1 MSHDDAAMAL
11 LGEAARHACAF
22 LDGLPDRPV
31 GALTSPD
38 ALRLALGGAL
48 PDGPSD
54 PSPIIDQFVNAAD
67 PGIVASA
74 GPRYFGFVNGGTL
87 PAALAAD
94 WIVSAW
100 DQNAGLAACSPASA
114 VVEEITARWIAE
126 LLGLPDGL
134 SAAFVTGATM
144 ANFTALAAARHEVLR
159 RAGWDVEARGLHGA
173 PPVTVVVGE
182 ERHAAID
189 RVLRF
194 LGLGSEAIRP
204 VPTDGQGRMRTDALA
219 GVLAGVDGPLIVCA
233 QAGNVNTGAVD
244 PIGEI
249 ADAAHA
255 AGGWVHV
262 DGAFGLWAAAS
273 DRFRH
278 LVVGVERADS
288 WATDAHK
295 WLNVPYDCGVVF
307 CAHPEAHRAAV
318 GGGPGAAYLMPTDAA
333 RDPVQWN
340 PEMSRRARA
349 VPVYVTLRTLGRQ
362 GVAELVEHCCDLA
375 AEVARHLSAEP
386 SVEVLNDVVLNQV
399 LVRFD
404 DDDARTA
411 EVVRRVASEG
421 TCWVGSTVWHGR
433 TAMRVSVS
441 NWSTTSDDVERSV
454 ARIVRVARIR

>member
-31 GALTSPD
+31 GALASPE
-38 ALRLALGGAL
+38 ALRQALGGPL
-48 PDGPSD
+48 PDRPSD
-54 PSPIIDQFVNAAD
+54 PSPVIDQFVNAAD

-74 GPRYFGFVNGGTL
+74 GPRYFGFVTGGTL

-114 VVEEITARWIAE
+114 VVEEITTRWIAE
-126 LLGLPDGL
+126 LLGLPEGL
-134 SAAFVTGATM
+134 SGAFVTGATM

-159 RAGWDVEARGLHGA
+159 RSGWDVEARGLHGA
-173 PPVTVVVGE
+173 PPVTVVAGE
-182 ERHAAID
+182 ERHATID

-194 LGLGSEAIRP
+194 LGLGTDAIRP
-204 VPTDGQGRMRTDALA
+204 VPTDDQGRMRSDALA
-219 GVLAGVDGPLIVCA
+219 AALTGVTGPLIVCT

-244 PIGEI
+244 PIDEI
-249 ADAAHA
+249 TDAAHD

-278 LVVGVERADS
+278 LVAGVERADS

-295 WLNVPYDCGVVF
+295 WLNVPYDCGIVL
-307 CAHPEAHRAAV
+307 CARPEAHRAAV
-318 GGGPGAAYLMPTDAA
+318 GGASTAAYLMSTDDA
-333 RDPVQWN
+333 REPIHWN

-349 VPVYVTLRTLGRQ
+349 VPVYVALRSLGRH
-362 GVAELVEHCCDLA
+362 GVAELVERCNDLA
-375 AEVARHLSAEP
+375 AHFARRLRTEP

-421 TCWVGSTVWHGR
+421 TCWVGSTVWQGK
-433 TAMRVSVS
+433 TAMRISVS
-441 NWSTTSDDVERSV
+441 NWSTTADDVERSV
-454 ARIVRVARIR
+454 ATMLRTARIR